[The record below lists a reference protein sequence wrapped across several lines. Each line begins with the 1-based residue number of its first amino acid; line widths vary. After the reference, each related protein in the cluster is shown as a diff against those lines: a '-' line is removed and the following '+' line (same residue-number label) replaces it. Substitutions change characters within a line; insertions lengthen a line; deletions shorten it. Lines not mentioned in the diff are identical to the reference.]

1 MTIYIIIVQCNI
13 ARRLLAGSIMESR
26 GSILHILHRFGS
38 VEQME
43 IRTAIRQYFQKRT
56 AFDEEKRQRIKLA
69 QDRLNGR
76 PRRVLD

>member
-1 MTIYIIIVQCNI
+1 
-13 ARRLLAGSIMESR
+13 
-26 GSILHILHRFGS
+26 
-38 VEQME
+38 ME

>member
-1 MTIYIIIVQCNI
+1 
-13 ARRLLAGSIMESR
+13 MESR
-26 GSILHILHRFGS
+26 GSILHILHSLGS
-38 VEQME
+38 VEQMK

-56 AFDEEKRQRIKLA
+56 AFDEEKPQHIKLA